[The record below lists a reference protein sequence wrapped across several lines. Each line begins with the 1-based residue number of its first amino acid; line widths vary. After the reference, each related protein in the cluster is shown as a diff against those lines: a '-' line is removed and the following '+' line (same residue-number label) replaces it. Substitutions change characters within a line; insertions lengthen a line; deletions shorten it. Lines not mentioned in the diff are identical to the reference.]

1 MKTREEMVYELT
13 KHELEYLFDMNGDF
27 DDVVHFFAGGG
38 FNAYKDKELQKKW
51 EFLFTDTFPQGAA
64 A

>member
-1 MKTREEMVYELT
+1 MTREKMIHDLT

-27 DDVVHFFAGGG
+27 DDVVHFFARGG
-38 FNAYKDKELQKKW
+38 FNAYKDKELIERW
-51 EFLFTDTFPQGAA
+51 EFQFTDTYPQGAA